1 MIKKGMIIAI
11 GGSIL
16 MVNIQNEMLSLPL
29 NSNLLKAKPARDPRS
44 TAIDAELTAT
54 MSEFSKGGII
64 STAIPPIPTKLVT
77 TFKNMTLKF
86 NSVGGVGKNVG
97 GQEK

>member
-1 MIKKGMIIAI
+1 M

-16 MVNIQNEMLSLPL
+16 IVKIQKAMFSLPL
-29 NSNLLKAKPARDPRS
+29 NSNLLSANPAREPRS
-44 TAIDAELTAT
+44 TAMEAELTAT
-54 MSEFSKGGII
+54 IREFNNGGMI

-77 TFKNMTLKF
+77 TFKKITLKF
-86 NSVGGVGKNVG
+86 IRVGGVGKKVG